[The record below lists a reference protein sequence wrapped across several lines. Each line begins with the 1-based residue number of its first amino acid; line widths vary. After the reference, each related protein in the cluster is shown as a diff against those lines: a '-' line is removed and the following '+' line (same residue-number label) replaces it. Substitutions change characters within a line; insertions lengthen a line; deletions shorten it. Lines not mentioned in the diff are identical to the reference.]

1 MDKILVTGGA
11 GYIGS
16 HAVKVL
22 LEKGYEVVVVDSLI
36 TGHKEAVDERATFY
50 QGDISDEL
58 LMTKVFT
65 ENKIVGVI
73 HFAAFSLV
81 GESMVNPYKY
91 YENNV
96 GKTNKLL
103 KYMVEHNVNNLVFS
117 STAATYG
124 EPDKTPIEEEDPQ
137 IPTNVYGQT
146 KLAMEHMIGW
156 YGKAHGLKSVA
167 LRYFNVAGAL
177 DDGSIGEDH
186 NPETHLIP
194 IILQVAN
201 GKRDFIGV
209 FGDDYPTRDGTCI
222 RDYIHV
228 LDLCEAH
235 VLALE
240 YLLDGN
246 KSENF
251 NLGSGEGFTVLEM
264 VEAARKVTGHP
275 IPTKIVARREGDPA
289 VLIASSKKAKEKLGW
304 NPSRENIEIMIKDA
318 WTWHQKHPF
327 GYKD

>member
-1 MDKILVTGGA
+1 MKILVTGGA

-22 LEKGYEVVVVDSLI
+22 LNKGYDVIVVDNLA
-36 TGHKEAVDERATFY
+36 TGHVGAVDERAKLY
-50 QGDISDEL
+50 IGDIADEEF
-58 LMTKVFT
+58 MGKVFS
-65 ENKIVGVI
+65 ENEIVGVI

-81 GESMVNPYKY
+81 GESMTNPYKY

-96 GKTNKLL
+96 SKTNHLL
-103 KYMVEHNVNNLVFS
+103 KAMVEHKVMNLVFS

-124 EPDKTPIEEEDPQ
+124 EPEKTPIYESDQQ

-146 KLAMEHMIGW
+146 KLAMEHMIKW
-156 YGKAHGLKSVA
+156 YGKAHGLNNVA
-167 LRYFNVAGAL
+167 LRYFNVAGAIE
-177 DDGSIGEDH
+177 DGSIGEAH

-201 GKRDFIGV
+201 GKRPKISV
-209 FGDDYPTRDGTCI
+209 FGDDYNTKDGTCI

-240 YLLDGN
+240 YLINGN
-246 KSENF
+246 PSDNF

-264 VEAARKVTGHP
+264 IEAARRVTGHP
-275 IPTKIVARREGDPA
+275 IPAEIAPRRAGDPA
-289 VLIASSKKAKEKLGW
+289 VLIANSDKARKVLGW
-304 NPSRENIEIMIKDA
+304 VPTRENIEVMIRDA
-318 WTWHQKHPF
+318 WCWEQNKR
-327 GYKD
+327 Y

>member
-1 MDKILVTGGA
+1 MQVLVTGGA

-22 LEKGYEVVVVDSLI
+22 LSKGYEVIVVDNLA
-36 TGHKEAVDERATFY
+36 TGHVEAVDDRAKLY
-50 QGDISDEL
+50 IGDISDEVF
-58 LMTKVFT
+58 MDKVFK
-65 ENKIVGVI
+65 ENDIKGVI

-81 GESMVNPYKY
+81 GESMTNPYKY

-96 GKTNKLL
+96 SKTNKLL
-103 KYMVEHNVNNLVFS
+103 KSMVEHNVLNLVFS

-124 EPDKTPIEEEDPQ
+124 EPEKTPIYESDAQ
-137 IPTNVYGQT
+137 VPTNVYGQT
-146 KLAMEHMIGW
+146 KLAMEHMIKW
-156 YGKAHGLKSVA
+156 YGSAHGLNNVA

-177 DDGSIGEDH
+177 EDGSIGEAH

-201 GKRDFIGV
+201 NKRAKISI
-209 FGDDYPTRDGTCI
+209 FGDDYPTKDNTCI

-240 YLLDGN
+240 YLFKGN
-246 KSENF
+246 PSDNF
-251 NLGSGEGFTVLEM
+251 NLGSGEGFSVLEM
-264 VEAARKVTGHP
+264 IEAARKVTGHS
-275 IPTKIVARREGDPA
+275 IPAEVAPRRAGDPA
-289 VLIASSKKAKEKLGW
+289 VLIANSDKARKVLGW
-304 NPSRENIEIMIKDA
+304 VPTRENIEIMIRDA
-318 WTWHQKHPF
+318 WCWEQNKR
-327 GYKD
+327 Y

>member
-1 MDKILVTGGA
+1 MKILVTGGA

-22 LEKGYEVVVVDSLI
+22 LEKGYDVVVVDNLA
-36 TGHKEAVDERATFY
+36 TGHKEAVDERAKLY
-50 QGDISDEL
+50 IGDISDEAF
-58 LMTKVFT
+58 MDNVFKN
-65 ENKIVGVI
+65 EDIKGVI

-81 GESMVNPYKY
+81 GESMTNPYKY

-96 GKTNKLL
+96 SKTNHLL
-103 KYMVEHNVNNLVFS
+103 KSMVEHNVMNLVFS

-124 EPDKTPIEEEDPQ
+124 EPEKTPILETDKQE
-137 IPTNVYGQT
+137 PTNVYGQT

-156 YGKAHGLKSVA
+156 YGKAHNLKSVA
-167 LRYFNVAGAL
+167 LRYFNVAGAIE
-177 DDGSIGEDH
+177 DGSIGEAH

-201 GKRDFIGV
+201 NKREKISV
-209 FGDDYPTRDGTCI
+209 FGNDYNTKDGTCI

-240 YLLDGN
+240 YLLNGN
-246 KSENF
+246 ESENF
-251 NLGSGEGFTVLEM
+251 NLGSGEGFSVLEM
-264 VEAARKVTGHP
+264 IEAARKVTGHP
-275 IPTKIVARREGDPA
+275 IPLEIAPRRAGDPA
-289 VLIASSKKAKEKLGW
+289 VLIASSQKARLKLGW
-304 NPSRENIEIMIKDA
+304 NPTRENIETMIRDA
-318 WTWHQKHPF
+318 WCWEQHKR
-327 GYKD
+327 Y

>member
-1 MDKILVTGGA
+1 MKVLVTGGA

-22 LEKGYEVVVVDSLI
+22 LNKGYDVVVVDNLA
-36 TGHKEAVDERATFY
+36 TGHKEAVDEKAKLY
-50 QGDISDEL
+50 IGDISDEAF
-58 LMTKVFT
+58 MHEVFT
-65 ENKIVGVI
+65 KENINGVI

-81 GESMVNPYKY
+81 GESMTNPYKY

-96 GKTNKLL
+96 SKTNHLL
-103 KYMVEHNVNNLVFS
+103 KSMIEHNVMYLVFS

-124 EPDKTPIEEEDPQ
+124 EPEKTPILETDKQE
-137 IPTNVYGQT
+137 PTNVYGQT

-177 DDGSIGEDH
+177 EDGSIGEAH

-201 GKRDFIGV
+201 NKREKINV
-209 FGDDYPTRDGTCI
+209 FGDDYKTKDGTCI

-240 YLLDGN
+240 YLFNGN
-246 KSENF
+246 ESENF
-251 NLGSGEGFTVLEM
+251 NLGSGEGFSVLEM
-264 VEAARKVTGHP
+264 IEAARRVTKHP
-275 IPTKIVARREGDPA
+275 IPAQIAPRRAGDPA
-289 VLIASSKKAKEKLGW
+289 VLIASSKKAREKLGW
-304 NPSRENIEIMIKDA
+304 NPTRENIETMIKDA
-318 WTWHQKHPF
+318 WCWEQNKR
-327 GYKD
+327 Y

>member
-1 MDKILVTGGA
+1 MKVLVTGGA

-22 LEKGYEVVVVDSLI
+22 LNKGYDVVVVDNLA
-36 TGHKEAVDERATFY
+36 TGHVEAVDERAKLY
-50 QGDISDEL
+50 IGDIADEGF
-58 LMTKVFT
+58 MGKVFC
-65 ENKIVGVI
+65 ENEIVGVI

-81 GESMVNPYKY
+81 GESMTNPYKY

-96 GKTNKLL
+96 SKTNHLL
-103 KYMVEHNVNNLVFS
+103 KSMVENNVLNLVFS

-124 EPDKTPIEEEDPQ
+124 EPEKTPIYESDPQ
-137 IPTNVYGQT
+137 VPTNVYGQT

-156 YGKAHGLKSVA
+156 YGKAHGLNSVA
-167 LRYFNVAGAL
+167 LRYFNVAGAIE
-177 DDGSIGEDH
+177 DGSIGEAH

-201 GKRDFIGV
+201 GKRPKINV
-209 FGDDYPTRDGTCI
+209 FGDDYPTKDGTCI

-240 YLLDGN
+240 YLINGN
-246 KSENF
+246 PSDNF
-251 NLGSGEGFTVLEM
+251 NLGSGEGFSVLEM
-264 VEAARKVTGHP
+264 IEAARRVTGHS
-275 IPTKIVARREGDPA
+275 IPAEIAPRRAGDPA
-289 VLIASSKKAKEKLGW
+289 VLIANSDKARKVLGW
-304 NPSRENIEIMIKDA
+304 NPTRENIEVMIRDA
-318 WTWHQKHPF
+318 WCWEQNKR
-327 GYKD
+327 Y

>member
-1 MDKILVTGGA
+1 MQVLVTGGA

-22 LEKGYEVVVVDSLI
+22 LEKGYEVVVVDNLA
-36 TGHKEAVDERATFY
+36 TGHEEAVDERAKLY
-50 QGDISDEL
+50 IGDIADEAF
-58 LMTKVFT
+58 MHQVFT
-65 ENKIVGVI
+65 ENDIKGVI

-81 GESMVNPYKY
+81 GESMTNPFKY

-103 KYMVEHNVNNLVFS
+103 KSMVEHNVLNLVFS

-124 EPDKTPIEEEDPQ
+124 EPEKTPIYESDAQ
-137 IPTNVYGQT
+137 VPTNVYGQT
-146 KLAMEHMIGW
+146 KLAMEHMIKW
-156 YGKAHGLKSVA
+156 YGSAHGLNNVA

-177 DDGSIGEDH
+177 EDGSIGEAH

-201 GKRDFIGV
+201 NKRAKISV
-209 FGDDYPTRDGTCI
+209 FGDDYPTKDKTCV

-240 YLLDGN
+240 YLFAGN
-246 KSENF
+246 PSDNF
-251 NLGSGEGFTVLEM
+251 NLGSGEGFSVLEM
-264 VEAARKVTGHP
+264 IEAARKVTSHP
-275 IPTKIVARREGDPA
+275 IPAEVAPRRAGDPA
-289 VLIASSKKAKEKLGW
+289 VLIANSDKARKVLGW
-304 NPSRENIEIMIKDA
+304 KPTRENIEVMIRDA
-318 WTWHQKHPF
+318 WCWEQNKR
-327 GYKD
+327 Y